1 MFSID
6 RQRRQK
12 ISFLKRSLPPFTV
25 PFHAPMHSVLPL
37 LAPQGHSLLL
47 LAEMQVI
54 TSLLPLPPIHIDV
67 DPLDW
72 LDPQS

>member
-1 MFSID
+1 MISID
-6 RQRRQK
+6 RHCRQK

-25 PFHAPMHSVLPL
+25 PFHAPVHSVLPL
-37 LAPQGHSLLL
+37 LALQGHSLLL

-54 TSLLPLPPIHIDV
+54 TSPLPPPPIHINV
-67 DPLDW
+67 DSLDW